1 MDKSPVNE
9 ALAAAIAMYPTL
21 KAFAQAV
28 GVRYQVV
35 QQWLVNGVPA
45 EHCPTIEKLTSGK
58 VLCERLNSKVD
69 WAYVRSTAVKEC
81 SVPDV
86 SSH

>member
-1 MDKSPVNE
+1 
-9 ALAAAIAMYPTL
+9 MYPTL

-45 EHCPTIEKLTSGK
+45 EHCPTIERLTSGK
-58 VLCERLNSKVD
+58 VRCEHLNSKVD
-69 WAYVRSTAVKEC
+69 WAYVRATPALDSSTAR
-81 SVPDV
+81 PAT
-86 SSH
+86 H

>member
-9 ALAAAIAMYPTL
+9 ALVAAIAMYPTL

-45 EHCPTIEKLTSGK
+45 EHCPTIERLTNGK
-58 VLCERLNSKVD
+58 VRCERLNSKVD
-69 WAYVRSTAVKEC
+69 WAYVRATPVVED
-81 SVPDV
+81 SVTQAAM
-86 SSH
+86 H